1 MSPVDVPTPR
11 DDDQDPSLFRAT
23 DRGRRALRHAQL
35 VLGLLAIAVAVLV
48 GGAAA
53 GQQVVPAP
61 APGTTLVLA
70 ELLEPSPLPEVAML
84 NSTLTT
90 RARWTV
96 PGGAQHTGQLPVVAG
111 LAKGDLVPVAVDAG
125 GAVVDARIG
134 IADPL
139 RAGLVAGLS
148 TLLACWAVLALA
160 VSLCRSRLDA
170 IDAEDWETGWAR
182 VEPEWS
188 GRAG

>member
-11 DDDQDPSLFRAT
+11 DDDQEPSLFRAT

-35 VLGLLAIAVAVLV
+35 VLGLLAVAMAVLV

-53 GQQVVPAP
+53 GQQVVPVP
-61 APGTTLVLA
+61 SPGTTLVLA
-70 ELLEPSPLPEVAML
+70 ELLEPSPLAEVAML

-90 RARWTV
+90 RARWTA

-125 GAVVDARIG
+125 GTVVDARIG
-134 IADPL
+134 VVDPL

-160 VSLCRSRLDA
+160 VSLCRARLDA